1 MAHHIARLMT
11 EAEQAKGEAAEQLQD
26 RCRRAILDMWKA
38 RHAIFHRPPL
48 SSIDEVAEAVRAL
61 KSGEGWFFRRLE
73 NNHGG
78 EAPKAIQMAHA
89 VDCSARAI
97 IRVLI
102 GDAVRQGLFE
112 ETDWIWLV
120 RTGLPDLTPVVLLME
135 DAVVTAPQSEDET
148 EEARVSRK
156 AEAAERSL
164 RAEREELV
172 ERMRALTSLGE
183 EIAVLLQPLRDSANR
198 DTRL

>member
-11 EAEQAKGEAAEQLQD
+11 EAEQAEGDAAKQLQE

-48 SSIDEVAEAVRAL
+48 SSVEEVGEAVRAL
-61 KSGEGWFFRRLE
+61 KSGEDWFFRRLE
-73 NNHGG
+73 SDGDE

-89 VDCSARAI
+89 VDYSARAI

-112 ETDWIWLV
+112 EKHWIWLV
-120 RTGLPDLTPVVLLME
+120 RSGLPDLAPAILLME
-135 DAVVTAPQSEDET
+135 DAVVTALRSEDEP
-148 EEARVSRK
+148 EEERVRRK
-156 AEAAERSL
+156 AEAAEQSL

-172 ERMRALTSLGE
+172 ERVRALASVAD
-183 EIAVLLQPLRDSANR
+183 EIAILLQPLRDSATG
-198 DTRL
+198 DS